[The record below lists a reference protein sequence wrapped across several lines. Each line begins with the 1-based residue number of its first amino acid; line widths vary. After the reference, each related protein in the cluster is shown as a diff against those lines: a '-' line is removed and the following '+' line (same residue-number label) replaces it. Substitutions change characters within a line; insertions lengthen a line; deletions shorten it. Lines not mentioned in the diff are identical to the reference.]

1 MEYKNIL
8 CCTWSFVGHRLVIA
22 FYRYATSTMRQA
34 QEKNCLYYVPKNC
47 ERWPEDT
54 LKAAEANLR
63 RVEEYEAT
71 LSSD

>member
-1 MEYKNIL
+1 MI
-8 CCTWSFVGHRLVIA
+8 
-22 FYRYATSTMRQA
+22 FYHDATIREA
-34 QEKNCLYYVPKNC
+34 EEKNCLYWVPKNC

>member
-1 MEYKNIL
+1 
-8 CCTWSFVGHRLVIA
+8 
-22 FYRYATSTMRQA
+22 MRQA

-63 RVEEYEAT
+63 MIEEYEAT
-71 LSSD
+71 LTSDWSDFHDITFTVDEQL